1 MKATTPVILMAPLFA
16 LHLAACGSDVGEGDV
31 EFTVWGEEYI
41 EEGIPE
47 AEFEDGFSV
56 RYDEFLIVLGDVEVA
71 GGDGGA
77 QTIEVARLYD
87 LTKPGPHTMGTL
99 KGLREGAHREVS
111 YRNPAA
117 DGDTE
122 RHSSATNAQLE
133 AMRDGDLRLSVSGTA
148 QSPDGTEFTF
158 AWDFAGTIEH
168 GDCVDVRGGQETQGI
183 VVGDGTTEEHQ
194 LTIHGDHLFYDDLAS
209 PDALLRF
216 AALARADSNA
226 DGEVTLEELD
236 EVRLAALSSD
246 DGTYGV
252 GAFDIDDLGAFV
264 RAATYTVGH
273 FDGEGHCVPHE
284 R

>member
-1 MKATTPVILMAPLFA
+1 MKRTIPLLALAPLFA

-56 RYDEFLIVLGDVEVA
+56 RYDKFLIVLGDVEVA
-71 GGDGGA
+71 GGEGGA
-77 QTIEVARLYD
+77 QTIEGARLYD
-87 LTKPGPHTMGTL
+87 LTKPGPHEMGTL
-99 KGLREGAHREVS
+99 KGIREGAHREVS

-122 RHSSATNAQLE
+122 RHRSATNAQLE
-133 AMRDGDLRLSVSGTA
+133 AMRDGGLRLSVSGTA
-148 QSPDGTEFTF
+148 ESPEGDEFTF
-158 AWDFAGTIEH
+158 AWGFSGTVEYS
-168 GDCVDVRGGQETQGI
+168 DCVDVRGGQETHGI
-183 VVGDGTTEEHQ
+183 VVGDRTTEEHE

-209 PDALLRF
+209 PDARLRF
-216 AALARADSNA
+216 AALARADANA

-236 EVRLAALSSD
+236 EVRLASLSSK
-246 DGTYGV
+246 DGSYGV

-264 RAATYTVGH
+264 RATTHTVGH
-273 FDGEGHCVPHE
+273 FDGEGHCVARE